1 VLYRFAK
8 EATMKISTDNRF
20 HTLGL
25 NTMTFTGVSLLW
37 GQMLGLISVWF
48 TPLTIITLLIAYGSE
63 VNNKHAINN
72 KIN

>member
-1 VLYRFAK
+1 
-8 EATMKISTDNRF
+8 
-20 HTLGL
+20 
-25 NTMTFTGVSLLW
+25 MTFTGVSLLW

>member
-1 VLYRFAK
+1 
-8 EATMKISTDNRF
+8 MKISTDNRF

-25 NTMTFTGVSLLW
+25 NTLTFTGVSLLW

-63 VNNKHAINN
+63 VNNKDAIN
-72 KIN
+72 KTTSPSIN

>member
-1 VLYRFAK
+1 
-8 EATMKISTDNRF
+8 MKLSTDTKF
-20 HTLGL
+20 QTLGL

-72 KIN
+72 KTLICVN